1 MSKAIWQVF
10 IDFGI
15 MVILLLIGQICRAK
29 ISLFQKALIPA
40 SLIGGVLALIF
51 GPRGYGFL
59 PLSPQF
65 GVYAAVLIVV
75 IFAATPIGDTPSK
88 DKVNS
93 KVIGGMFFNLTGIA
107 ILQYAVGMF
116 LTIYVIQ
123 FIWPEVTDPFGLMMA
138 TGYYGGHGTAA
149 AVGPVLESL
158 GYANMTDLGYTTA
171 TVGIV
176 GGILLGIVIIGW
188 GTRKGYTHYVTDP
201 QELPVELRTGLV
213 PPEKQK
219 AAGRG
224 TISAICLDP
233 MAFHVGLILLASMLG
248 YYSSAWFKVFTKAT
262 INYGVPIP
270 AFCLSLIWG
279 LIINKFLNKSGA
291 IKYVDRYSISRIQGM
306 STDFLMVSGIGS
318 LKLSVV
324 LDFAGPL
331 LIVCVAGFVINWL
344 WFIYIG
350 GKSSFSDW
358 FERNMMVWGHATGVA
373 ATGLLLQRIVD
384 PDLKSRGIEDS
395 GIADIFNRPLI
406 IGYQVIPPIIM
417 NLYPQNGGV
426 IVTWATFG
434 IVAIMWI
441 VAYKFGWWV
450 PSMKLQK
457 YDHSKDAA

>member
-1 MSKAIWQVF
+1 
-10 IDFGI
+10 
-15 MVILLLIGQICRAK
+15 
-29 ISLFQKALIPA
+29 
-40 SLIGGVLALIF
+40 
-51 GPRGYGFL
+51 
-59 PLSPQF
+59 
-65 GVYAAVLIVV
+65 
-75 IFAATPIGDTPSK
+75 
-88 DKVNS
+88 
-93 KVIGGMFFNLTGIA
+93 
-107 ILQYAVGMF
+107 
-116 LTIYVIQ
+116 
-123 FIWPEVTDPFGLMMA
+123 
-138 TGYYGGHGTAA
+138 
-149 AVGPVLESL
+149 
-158 GYANMTDLGYTTA
+158 MTDLGYTTA

-291 IKYVDRYSISRIQGM
+291 IKYCDRYSISRIQGM

-331 LIVCVAGFVINWL
+331 LIVCLAGFITNWL

-358 FERNMMVWGHATGVA
+358 FERNMMVWGHASGVA

-441 VAYKFGWWV
+441 VAYKCGWWV